1 MKGINDMEYILEYL
15 SSIDLRGL
23 NEISIALRLVLAVIC
38 GGLIG
43 IERESKHRP
52 AGFRT
57 HTLVCLGASLTVMTS
72 QYLLTL
78 KHLSPDNFVAD
89 PARLGAQV
97 IAGIGF
103 IGAGTIIVTKRRQV
117 KGLTTAA
124 GLWASAIMG
133 LAIGVGC
140 YEVALYATFLIL
152 VAELVFAKI
161 EWRIVKNARD
171 MNIYV
176 EILETSGL
184 TAVIDE
190 IKKNGA
196 SVVDVE
202 IAKSKASDDTY
213 ISAIFSLAFDK
224 KADKESMMAALS
236 KISGLKTVEE
246 L

>member
-1 MKGINDMEYILEYL
+1 MECILEYL
-15 SSIDLRGL
+15 SSIDLRAL
-23 NEISIALRLVLAVIC
+23 NEISITLRFILAVVC

-43 IERESKHRP
+43 IERESKRRP

-57 HTLVCLGASLTVMTS
+57 HTLVCMGAALTVMTS

-78 KHLSPDNFVAD
+78 KGLSPDNFVCD
-89 PARLGAQV
+89 PARIGAQV

-103 IGAGTIIVTKRRQV
+103 IGAGTIIVTRRRQV

-133 LAIGVGC
+133 LAIGVGY

-152 VAELVFAKI
+152 ISELVFARI

-176 EILETSGL
+176 EILESSGL
-184 TAVIDE
+184 AAVIDE

-202 IAKSKASDDTY
+202 ITKSKASEDTY
-213 ISAIFSLAFDK
+213 INAILSLEFDK
-224 KADKESMMAALS
+224 KADRETMMTALS
-236 KISGLKTVEE
+236 KLVGLKTVEE

>member
-1 MKGINDMEYILEYL
+1 MEHILEYL

-23 NEISIALRLVLAVIC
+23 NEISITLRFVLAVIC

-57 HTLVCLGASLTVMTS
+57 HTLVCIGAALTVMTS

-78 KHLSPDNFVAD
+78 KELSPDNFISD
-89 PARLGAQV
+89 PARIGAQV

-103 IGAGTIIVTKRRQV
+103 IGAGTIVVTKRRQV

-152 VAELVFAKI
+152 MAELVFAKI

-176 EILETSGL
+176 EIRETIGL
-184 TAVIDE
+184 TTVIDE
-190 IKKNGA
+190 IKRNGA

-202 IAKSKASDDTY
+202 ITKSKASDDIY
-213 ISAIFSLAFDK
+213 ISAIFSLEFDK
-224 KADKESMMAALS
+224 KADRESMMTALS
-236 KISGLKTVEE
+236 KIAGLKTVEE